1 MSSSVTTRTS
11 VRLEGNDG
19 IVTLIHD
26 VEDTVNPFG
35 ISTGD
40 DDTQVE
46 WFSTSEI
53 QEFLTVVKNTFD
65 L

>member
-1 MSSSVTTRTS
+1 M
-11 VRLEGNDG
+11 EGNDG